1 MTGNNI
7 DFEIF
12 WCHYILPTVLWFT
25 QVLYFVPGLIER
37 RQQCPLHRFRPE
49 GLFQVSDYCGSLFME
64 RFKVS
69 NHHTSTQRWDPVS
82 KCRYSY
88 LSKTPNPWWVKCKL
102 LWILQIFF
110 SYFYVTCLCSHLD
123 FQLEFRFSEKAMKVW
138 LNLQVF

>member
-1 MTGNNI
+1 MILRTWSSFKCVRSVFSKMTGNNI
-7 DFEIF
+7 DFEMF
-12 WCHYILPTVLWFT
+12 WYHYILPSVLWFT

-88 LSKTPNPWWVKCKL
+88 LSKTPNPWWVNCKL
-102 LWILQIFF
+102 LWSLQIFF
-110 SYFYVTCLCSHLD
+110 GYFCVTCLCSCLD
-123 FQLEFRFSEKAMKVW
+123 FQL
-138 LNLQVF
+138 